1 MKLVTINVVQQS
13 GGRLRGSNFQ
23 RNAGLT
29 IQDVETKVSLE
40 DLMTGLAADVL
51 LMRDVTFLLVSVFD
65 GT

>member
-1 MKLVTINVVQQS
+1 MTINVGQQS

-29 IQDVETKVSLE
+29 IQDAETKVSLE
-40 DLMTGLAADVL
+40 DLLTGLAADVL

>member
-1 MKLVTINVVQQS
+1 MTINVGQQS

-40 DLMTGLAADVL
+40 DLLTGLTADVL

>member
-1 MKLVTINVVQQS
+1 VKLVTINVGQQS

-40 DLMTGLAADVL
+40 DLLTGLAADVL

>member
-1 MKLVTINVVQQS
+1 MTINVVQHS

-23 RNAGLT
+23 RNAGFT

-40 DLMTGLAADVL
+40 DLLTGLAADVL
-51 LMRDVTFLLVSVFD
+51 LMRDVVFLLVSEFD